1 MHDGHSDA
9 CIPLPGLWGPSH
21 DPPSSCGAAA
31 ATSEWHKRPFSPSQ
45 CGPGPGGPSPPGPVG
60 WPFPGSAWAATSPGR
75 RRPSRDEGRLR
86 WPPPHPHAR
95 RLLSPPGTCRSRGS
109 SPMCSKPSTS
119 GSAMLERCSDSA
131 HARLKERATGGRV
144 KATTNQRRR
153 THHPPGSA
161 GALASGLSVGLGG
174 CGCAE
179 ELGLRAEAARG
190 RRVGCGTASPIP
202 FPDAASQRHAGLG
215 LPAAELRGRGGGSSV
230 PASATNPGRTARTQL
245 RAYSF
250 TSLSASLS
258 SSAFIIMPKL
268 AVGSAGP

>member
-1 MHDGHSDA
+1 
-9 CIPLPGLWGPSH
+9 
-21 DPPSSCGAAA
+21 
-31 ATSEWHKRPFSPSQ
+31 
-45 CGPGPGGPSPPGPVG
+45 
-60 WPFPGSAWAATSPGR
+60 
-75 RRPSRDEGRLR
+75 
-86 WPPPHPHAR
+86 
-95 RLLSPPGTCRSRGS
+95 
-109 SPMCSKPSTS
+109 MCSKPSTS

-161 GALASGLSVGLGG
+161 GALASGLSVGLDG
-174 CGCAE
+174 
-179 ELGLRAEAARG
+179 
-190 RRVGCGTASPIP
+190 SPIP